1 MDKDKIIFTCITI
14 IIIAFII
21 LIDIIC
27 TTGCQSTTTNIDDRN
42 GRAAISTIARLEEQI
57 SQLDR
62 ELETITTG
70 AESLETDISRFGR
83 EFTTYVR
90 YVQRMRAIIE
100 EYGISIEANQD

>member
-21 LIDIIC
+21 FIDIIC
-27 TTGCQSTTTNIDDRN
+27 TTGCQSTANIDDRN